1 VEEIRFMDNLMDET
15 PSTFIIGAIKPREHV
30 ENILKQLQTA
40 GIPEKDISLVVP
52 DDREGRDPADEK
64 PRENAD
70 RVHDLTVGAAA
81 GGIALGALG
90 CLVGLA
96 SLAIPGLGLFIVA
109 GPLAAV
115 LSDVA
120 VGGALGVVAGGL
132 IGLRVPEHKAKAY
145 EESLRTGSTIIS
157 IHTETADALRKA
169 RNVLTNAEAAEILE
183 VMSDADMV
191 PGEA

>member
-1 VEEIRFMDNLMDET
+1 MNET
-15 PSTFIIGAIKPREHV
+15 PSTLVIGAIKPRERV
-30 ENILKQLQTA
+30 DNILKQLQAA
-40 GIPEKDISLVVP
+40 GIPEKDISLVAP

-115 LSDVA
+115 LGDVA

-157 IHTETADALRKA
+157 IHAATPDALRKA
-169 RNVLTNAEAAEILE
+169 RNILTNAEAAEIIE
-183 VMSDADMV
+183 VVSDADIV
-191 PGEA
+191 PGETSLG

>member
-1 VEEIRFMDNLMDET
+1 MKKLMDQT
-15 PSTFIIGAIKPREHV
+15 SSTFVIGAIKPRERV
-30 ENILKQLQTA
+30 DNIVKQLQAA
-40 GIPEKDISLVVP
+40 GIPEKDISLIAP
-52 DDREGRDPADEK
+52 DDREGRDPDDEK

-90 CLVGLA
+90 CLVGLV

-115 LSDVA
+115 LGDVA
-120 VGGALGVVAGGL
+120 VGGALGAVAGGL

-145 EESLRTGSTIIS
+145 EESLRSGSTIIS
-157 IHTETADALRKA
+157 IHGKTADELRKA
-169 RNVLTNAEAAEILE
+169 RNILTNAEAAEILE
-183 VMSDADMV
+183 VVSDASMV
-191 PGEA
+191 QGQASLG

>member
-1 VEEIRFMDNLMDET
+1 MKKLMDQT
-15 PSTFIIGAIKPREHV
+15 SSTFVIGAIKPRERV
-30 ENILKQLQTA
+30 DNIVKQLQAA
-40 GIPEKDISLVVP
+40 GIPEKDISLIAP
-52 DDREGRDPADEK
+52 DDREGRDPDDEK

-90 CLVGLA
+90 CLVGLV

-115 LSDVA
+115 LGDVA
-120 VGGALGVVAGGL
+120 VGGALGAVAGGL

-145 EESLRTGSTIIS
+145 EEGLRSGSTIIS
-157 IHTETADALRKA
+157 IHGETAEELRKA
-169 RNVLTNAEAAEILE
+169 RNILTNAEAAEILE
-183 VMSDADMV
+183 VVSDASMV
-191 PGEA
+191 QGQASLG

>member
-1 VEEIRFMDNLMDET
+1 MNET
-15 PSTFIIGAIKPREHV
+15 PSTLVIGAIKPRERV
-30 ENILKQLQTA
+30 DNILKQLQAA
-40 GIPEKDISLVVP
+40 GIPEKDISLVAP
-52 DDREGRDPADEK
+52 DDREGPDPADEK

-115 LSDVA
+115 LGDVA

-157 IHTETADALRKA
+157 IHAATSDALRKA
-169 RNVLTNAEAAEILE
+169 RNILTNAEAAEIIE
-183 VMSDADMV
+183 VVSDADIV
-191 PGEA
+191 PGETSLG

>member
-1 VEEIRFMDNLMDET
+1 MKKLMDQT
-15 PSTFIIGAIKPREHV
+15 SSNFVIGAIKPRERV
-30 ENILKQLQTA
+30 DNIVKQLQAA
-40 GIPEKDISLVVP
+40 GIPEKDISLIAP
-52 DDREGRDPADEK
+52 DDREGRDPDDEK

-90 CLVGLA
+90 CLVGLV

-115 LSDVA
+115 LGDVA
-120 VGGALGVVAGGL
+120 VGGALGAVAGGL

-145 EESLRTGSTIIS
+145 EESLRSGSTIIS
-157 IHTETADALRKA
+157 IHGKTADELRKA
-169 RNVLTNAEAAEILE
+169 RNILTNAEAAEILE
-183 VMSDADMV
+183 VVSDASMV
-191 PGEA
+191 QGQASLG